1 MTVTKE
7 ELTHILMDELGL
19 SQRDCKQLVEAFFDT
34 MRETLAS
41 GEELKLSNFGN
52 FTLREK
58 SARLGRNPRTGVP
71 HEVTARRVVTFHA
84 GPRLRAKCN
93 VKGPAHHDGADLPI
107 PEKYQRKAKA

>member
-58 SARLGRNPRTGVP
+58 SARPGRNPRNGVP
-71 HEVTARRVVTFHA
+71 FEIKARRVVTFHA
-84 GPRLRAKCN
+84 SPKLR
-93 VKGPAHHDGADLPI
+93 VKGNPDVPLQ
-107 PEKYQRKAKA
+107 QRKAGK